1 MAQLTQCIYLYL
13 LTFIFISIHVLV
25 CIGGGEKMSAID
37 LLTMKHLVMVAVD
50 ENCDNGESYAQLMK
64 AAMVT
69 LPPAVVNELRN
80 DAPTSRNSRR

>member
-1 MAQLTQCIYLYL
+1 MYI
-13 LTFIFISIHVLV
+13 FIFTNVCLYSIHGTSYVL
-25 CIGGGEKMSAID
+25 GGGEKMSAID

-69 LPPAVVNELRN
+69 LPPAVVHELRN

>member
-1 MAQLTQCIYLYL
+1 MYIFIFTNVYLYL
-13 LTFIFISIHVLV
+13 DFMYL